1 LQAVSKKTAICI
13 FWLLKKLRQKNKDIA
28 GYFAQFFLIVD
39 FYCASRSASLREKV
53 PFQVSKQ
60 AG

>member
-1 LQAVSKKTAICI
+1 MPYNRLKYIKKII
-13 FWLLKKLRQKNKDIA
+13 I
-28 GYFAQFFLIVD
+28 FFLIVD